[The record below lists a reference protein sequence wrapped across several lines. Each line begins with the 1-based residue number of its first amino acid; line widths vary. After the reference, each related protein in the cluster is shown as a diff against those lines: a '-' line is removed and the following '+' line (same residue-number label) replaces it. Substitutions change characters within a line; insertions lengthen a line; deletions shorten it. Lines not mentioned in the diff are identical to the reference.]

1 MHSRHIFP
9 LAVCLLPLWP
19 ALLAQAQQAASSPL
33 PAIPQLMKEV
43 HEHQKQL
50 DKVQENYTFSASQVI
65 QEIDGKGQ
73 VSKTETAESEEFFV
87 NGHQLGRTVKK
98 NGQPLTGHDLE
109 KETARVA
116 KWVEKAEKTPPD
128 RPLEDDLG
136 EITVSRMLEIMDVR
150 NERREIYRGRP
161 AIVFDFVG
169 RKDARTHGL
178 VEDVSKKLQGT
189 MWIDEADRQ
198 IAHVDVAFEDNFH
211 VGGGVVANIQKGS
224 NYHFDQSQVNGEI
237 WLPTGSEGSIQVR
250 VLLVKGFHVR
260 VTERDYDYKRFHI
273 EAQQGKDSKVVVEKK
288 P

>member
-1 MHSRHIFP
+1 
-9 LAVCLLPLWP
+9 
-19 ALLAQAQQAASSPL
+19 
-33 PAIPQLMKEV
+33 
-43 HEHQKQL
+43 
-50 DKVQENYTFSASQVI
+50 
-65 QEIDGKGQ
+65 
-73 VSKTETAESEEFFV
+73 
-87 NGHQLGRTVKK
+87 
-98 NGQPLTGHDLE
+98 
-109 KETARVA
+109 
-116 KWVEKAEKTPPD
+116 
-128 RPLEDDLG
+128 
-136 EITVSRMLEIMDVR
+136 
-150 NERREIYRGRP
+150 
-161 AIVFDFVG
+161 
-169 RKDARTHGL
+169 
-178 VEDVSKKLQGT
+178 

>member
-198 IAHVDVAFEDNFH
+198 IAHVDVAF
-211 VGGGVVANIQKGS
+211 
-224 NYHFDQSQVNGEI
+224 
-237 WLPTGSEGSIQVR
+237 
-250 VLLVKGFHVR
+250 
-260 VTERDYDYKRFHI
+260 
-273 EAQQGKDSKVVVEKK
+273 
-288 P
+288 